1 MKDSSIRSESSR
13 LCLGRGKPTQSPNFS
28 EKRFRD
34 HGERPNGGL
43 PSWAA
48 ALTVQMQASLA
59 AQLTQ
64 MRTEQEVRE
73 ATDRAALHGLIE
85 VQDPFIN
92 FRKTKNHFLSF
103 SSLSRFFSFFV
114 SPSPDF
120 AFFLSIFRSSFSAWV
135 SGRGASCGGGCCV
148 FCVSSSCFLPSMVVD
163 GAEVSAADAADP
175 SAAASEDD
183 EDDARRDDSG

>member
-1 MKDSSIRSESSR
+1 M
-13 LCLGRGKPTQSPNFS
+13 
-28 EKRFRD
+28 
-34 HGERPNGGL
+34 ERVL
-43 PSWAA
+43 ERHE
-48 ALTVQMQASLA
+48 TF
-59 AQLTQ
+59 
-64 MRTEQEVRE
+64 E
-73 ATDRAALHGLIE
+73 E
-85 VQDPFIN
+85 VQRVHDSKYTLN
-92 FRKTKNHFLSF
+92 KKQDKDKLKTKNHFLSF

-135 SGRGASCGGGCCV
+135 SGRGASCGGGCSV